1 MKSTEILTER
11 PKLMKSNQNW
21 GENGL
26 EWDQTSVTIAA
37 KTKIGLKLG
46 EKLVK

>member
-1 MKSTEILTER
+1 MKSTEILIER

-26 EWDQTSVTIAA
+26 EWDQTSVTIVA